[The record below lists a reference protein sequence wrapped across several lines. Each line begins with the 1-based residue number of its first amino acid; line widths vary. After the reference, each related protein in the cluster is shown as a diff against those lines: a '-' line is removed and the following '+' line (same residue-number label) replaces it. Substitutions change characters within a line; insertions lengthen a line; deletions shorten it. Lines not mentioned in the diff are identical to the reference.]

1 MFLMDCVTLAL
12 PIDASVHTSFQFHD
26 KEKEKK
32 SETELTASILKKKKL
47 ISCVF
52 WIQFHDSKNVNMI

>member
-32 SETELTASILKKKKL
+32 SETELTASILKKDL

-52 WIQFHDSKNVNMI
+52 WIQFYDSKNVNMI

>member
-32 SETELTASILKKKKL
+32 SETELTASILKKKKINL
-47 ISCVF
+47 LCVLDPIS
-52 WIQFHDSKNVNMI
+52 WQ